1 MDLIRMLFFEVWG
14 PRPLLRLA
22 IVAVIVLAI
31 VALMDCA
38 KAGGGIVP

>member
-14 PRPLLRLA
+14 PRPLVRLSLL
-22 IVAVIVLAI
+22 AVIVLAI

-38 KAGGGIVP
+38 EAGRVVP

>member
-14 PRPLLRLA
+14 PRPLVRLA
-22 IVAVIVLAI
+22 IVAVIVVAI

-38 KAGGGIVP
+38 EAGQVIAP